1 MDHPTPSPLPKPTQA
16 TGAAGLFTEALGA
29 CGIEINGPNPWDP
42 QIHDERTWNRILAQG
57 TVGLGESYMDGWW
70 DVGAL
75 DEFLARAIRG
85 SVDHRLPTAREIWLA
100 IKARLI
106 NMQTERRSVRV
117 GEVHYDVGDDLYAR
131 MLDPRMMY
139 SCAYWKDAG
148 TLEAAQTAKIDLVCR
163 KLGLK
168 PGMKVLDIGCGWG
181 GAAAYAAEQYGVEVV
196 GVTISRNQADA
207 ARLRCANLPVEI
219 RFGDYRNVTGRFD
232 RIYSIGMFEHVGAR
246 NHRPYLAKVRELL
259 APDGLTLLHT
269 IGNRVT
275 LRANDPWIEKY
286 IFPNSLIP
294 SRAQIA
300 LAAERLFVI
309 EDWHDFGTD
318 YERTLAAWADNLRDA
333 WPDLAPRYDDRF
345 RRMWHFYL
353 MVSIASFRARRSQLW
368 QVVMSPEGVTG
379 EYRPVR

>member
-1 MDHPTPSPLPKPTQA
+1 MPDSPTGQQRTVAVPKGPA
-16 TGAAGLFTEALGA
+16 RLFTDALRQ

-42 QIHDERTWNRILAQG
+42 TIHDERTWNRILAQG

-70 DVGAL
+70 DVEAL

-85 SVDHRLPTAREIWLA
+85 AVDQRLPTLGEIWLA

-106 NMQTERRSVRV
+106 NMQTRHRSVRV
-117 GEVHYDVGDDLYAR
+117 GEVHYDAGDDLYAR
-131 MLDPRMMY
+131 MLDSRMLY
-139 SCAYWKDAG
+139 SCGYWRQASD
-148 TLEAAQTAKIDLVCR
+148 LEAAQTAKIDLVCR

-181 GAAAYAAEQYGVEVV
+181 GAAAYAAEHYGVSVV
-196 GVTISRNQADA
+196 GVTISRNQAET
-207 ARLRCANLPVEI
+207 ARQRCAHLPVEI
-219 RFGDYRNVTGRFD
+219 RYEDYRNVTGRFD

-259 APDGLTLLHT
+259 TPDGLTLLHT

-300 LAAERLFVI
+300 RAAERLFVI

-318 YERTLAAWADNLRDA
+318 YERTLAAWSANVTKA
-333 WPDLAPRYDDRF
+333 WPDLGGRYDVRF
-345 RRMWHFYL
+345 QRMWHFYL

-368 QVVMSPEGVTG
+368 QIVMSPEGVVG
-379 EYRPVR
+379 EYEAVR

>member
-1 MDHPTPSPLPKPTQA
+1 MLN
-16 TGAAGLFTEALGA
+16 GLYKKQLESILDDADIKIGGSRAWDIHVHRPELYRRALTHG
-29 CGIEINGPNPWDP
+29 N
-42 QIHDERTWNRILAQG
+42 L
-57 TVGLGESYMDGWW
+57 GLGEAYMEGWW
-70 DVGAL
+70 DCDRL
-75 DEFLARAIRG
+75 DEFFYRLIGSRAEDKITPTVMLIGKVLSKLYNMQRPARAFQVAEKHYNIG
-85 SVDHRLPTAREIWLA
+85 NDLF
-100 IKARLI
+100 KAML
-106 NMQTERRSVRV
+106 
-117 GEVHYDVGDDLYAR
+117 DKR
-131 MLDPRMMY
+131 MLY

-368 QVVMSPEGVTG
+368 QIVMSPEGVTG

>member
-1 MDHPTPSPLPKPTQA
+1 MPGEPPFGGPDRAPVWLESVLRLAMHALWA
-16 TGAAGLFTEALGA
+16 GAAAAGAAPAPPPPPDSGVVRVASAYGVEETVRRLKADIDTKGIKFFSETDQSALA
-29 CGIEINGPNPWDP
+29 S
-42 QIHDERTWNRILAQG
+42 G
-57 TVGLGESYMDGWW
+57 TDLKVG
-70 DVGAL
+70 
-75 DEFLARAIRG
+75 
-85 SVDHRLPTAREIWLA
+85 
-100 IKARLI
+100 
-106 NMQTERRSVRV
+106 RSVRV
-117 GEVHYDVGDDLYAR
+117 GEVHYDAGDDLYAR

-181 GAAAYAAEQYGVEVV
+181 GAAAFAAEHYGVQVV
-196 GVTISRNQADA
+196 GVTISRNQAEA
-207 ARLRCANLPVEI
+207 ARLRCAGLPVEI

-275 LRANDPWIEKY
+275 LRSNDPWIEKY

-368 QVVMSPEGVTG
+368 QIVMSPEGVTG

>member
-1 MDHPTPSPLPKPTQA
+1 MPDLPTGQQRTAVLPKGP
-16 TGAAGLFTEALGA
+16 AGLFADALRQ
-29 CGIEINGPNPWDP
+29 CGIEINGPSPWDP
-42 QIHDERTWNRILAQG
+42 RIHDDRTWNRILAQG

-70 DVGAL
+70 DVEAL

-85 SVDHRLPTAREIWLA
+85 AVDQRLPTLGEIWLA

-106 NMQTERRSVRV
+106 NMQTKRRSVRV
-117 GEVHYDVGDDLYAR
+117 GEVHYDAGDDLYAR
-131 MLDPRMMY
+131 MLDSRMLY
-139 SCAYWKDAG
+139 SCGYWRHASG
-148 TLEAAQTAKIDLVCR
+148 LESAQTAKIDLVCR

-181 GAAAYAAEQYGVEVV
+181 GAAAYAAEHYGVSVV
-196 GVTISRNQADA
+196 GVTISRNQAET
-207 ARLRCANLPVEI
+207 ARQRCAHLPVEI
-219 RFGDYRNVTGRFD
+219 RYEDYRNVTGRFD
-232 RIYSIGMFEHVGAR
+232 RVYSIGMFEHVGTR

-259 APDGLTLLHT
+259 TPDGLTLLHT

-300 LAAERLFVI
+300 RAAERLFVI

-318 YERTLAAWADNLRDA
+318 YERTLAAWSANVANA
-333 WPDLAPRYDDRF
+333 WPELGGRYDVRF
-345 RRMWHFYL
+345 QRMWHFYL

-368 QVVMSPEGVTG
+368 QIVMSPEGVLG
-379 EYRPVR
+379 EYEPVR